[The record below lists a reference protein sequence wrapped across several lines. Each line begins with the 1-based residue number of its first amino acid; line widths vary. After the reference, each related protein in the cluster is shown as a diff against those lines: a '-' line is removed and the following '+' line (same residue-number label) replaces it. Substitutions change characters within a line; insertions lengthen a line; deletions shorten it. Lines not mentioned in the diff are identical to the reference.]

1 MAHEMRMERLFDAP
15 PEVVFDA
22 YVDPAVQQEMWENM
36 MPGTRVLEST
46 IDPREGGSWTVEYAP
61 VDGRSD
67 RLTSVFTVVDRPRR
81 LVFQQSYFAAAW
93 GQTKET
99 ETTLTFEDKDG
110 KTLLK
115 ILMTGFDS
123 GQEQEGASAG
133 WSGLL
138 DGLQKIV
145 ESRVEGNAP

>member
-36 MPGTRVLEST
+36 MPGTRVLESK
-46 IDPREGGSWTVEYAP
+46 IELREGGSWTVEYGP
-61 VDGRSD
+61 VDGKSD
-67 RLTSVFTVVDRPRR
+67 RLTSVFSEVDRPRR

-99 ETTLTFEDKDG
+99 ETTLTFENQDG

-115 ILMTGFDS
+115 ILMTGFDNA
-123 GQEQEGASAG
+123 QEQEGAAAG
-133 WSGLL
+133 WPGLL

-145 ESRVEGNAP
+145 ESRVEGKAR

>member
-36 MPGTRVLEST
+36 MPGTRVLESE
-46 IDPREGGSWTVEYAP
+46 IDLREGGAWTVEYAP
-61 VDGRSD
+61 VDGKSD
-67 RLTSVFTVVDRPRR
+67 RLTSVFSVVDRPHR
-81 LVFQQSYFAAAW
+81 LVFHQSYFAAAW

-99 ETTLTFEDKDG
+99 DTTLTFEDQDG

-115 ILMTGFDS
+115 ILMTGFDAA
-123 GQEQEGASAG
+123 QEQEGAAAG
-133 WSGLL
+133 WPGLL

-145 ESRVEGNAP
+145 ESRVEGKAR

>member
-1 MAHEMRMERLFDAP
+1 MRMERLFDAP

-22 YVDPAVQQEMWENM
+22 YVDPAVQQEMWENV

-46 IDPREGGSWTVEYAP
+46 IDLREGGSWTVEYGP

-67 RLTSVFTVVDRPRR
+67 RLTSVFSEVDRPRR

-99 ETTLTFEDKDG
+99 ETTLTFEDQDG

-123 GQEQEGASAG
+123 GREQEGASAG

>member
-15 PEVVFDA
+15 LEVVFDT

-36 MPGTRVLEST
+36 MPGTRVLESE
-46 IDPREGGSWTVEYAP
+46 IDPREGGTWTVEFAP
-61 VDGRSD
+61 VDGKSD
-67 RLTSVFTVVDRPRR
+67 RLTSVFSVVDRPHR
-81 LVFQQSYFAAAW
+81 LVFQQSYFAAVW

-99 ETTLTFEDKDG
+99 ETTLTFEGQDG

-123 GQEQEGASAG
+123 AQEQEGAAAG
-133 WSGLL
+133 WPGLL

-145 ESRVEGNAP
+145 ESRVEGNAR